1 VQGEE
6 KGCRNSGLGSPFSEP
21 SRLTHTPPLGLVDSE
36 ERALEPLAGD
46 PGRADALCRGWE
58 EITAATAIAMDV
70 DQHAALP
77 FPRSLPEFQ
86 RLFPNDAAC
95 AEYLE
100 KVRRERG
107 FVCPRCEASGE
118 PFHIST
124 RPGVLTCLKCR
135 SQTGLTVG
143 TVMERSRAPLCVWF
157 WPAYLVASQTPAI
170 SAVQLPTSRVTRP
183 PFRSS
188 TSSALQCF
196 APIGIA
202 SAVARTS
209 MSRSTKLGSAATRA
223 AKAGAF
229 TTRPSSLAP
238 SRCGV
243 ARPEPRKICERTDAT
258 PDAFGSPS
266 PPTEGRLY
274 PFNAFR
280 SLLGIAGN
288 TTAPTYA
295 ELYSGHWAHP
305 KSSGRMC

>member
-1 VQGEE
+1 M
-6 KGCRNSGLGSPFSEP
+6 
-21 SRLTHTPPLGLVDSE
+21 
-36 ERALEPLAGD
+36 
-46 PGRADALCRGWE
+46 
-58 EITAATAIAMDV
+58 TAATAVVMDV

-86 RLFPNDAAC
+86 RLFPDDAAC

-100 KVRRERG
+100 KARWEKG

-124 RPGVLTCLKCR
+124 RPGVLTCRKCR

-143 TVMERSRAPLCVWF
+143 TVMERSRTPLCVWF
-157 WPAYLVASQTPAI
+157 WAAYLVASQTPGI
-170 SAVQLPTSRVTRP
+170 SAVQLQRQLGSRVTRP

-188 TSSALQCF
+188 TSSPLECF
-196 APIGIA
+196 DPIGIA
-202 SAVARTS
+202 SPVARTS
-209 MSRSTKLGSAATRA
+209 MSRSTKLGSAAARA

-280 SLLGIAGN
+280 QLLGIAGN
-288 TTAPTYA
+288 TTAPTYP
-295 ELYSGHWAHP
+295 ELYSSGHWAHP
-305 KSSGRMC
+305 ILAGVVLTGQA